1 MASTREGKNHK
12 RSQFLGIALLILI
25 YIYVVAEFT
34 VARTRDVRRGLL
46 QPLASAQRREVV

>member
-1 MASTREGKNHK
+1 MASMRGGKSHK
-12 RSQFLGIALLILI
+12 RSQFLGIALLVLI

-34 VARTRDVRRGLL
+34 AARTKDVRRGLL